1 MKTILY
7 VNHTSRISGAEQSL
21 LALLANLDRG
31 RFCPHVALPDDGPL
45 ARRVLDMGIKCHFVA
60 MPRLRRTI
68 NPFRLLR
75 FILAVRRSAR
85 ELVAL
90 AEREG
95 AVLVHS
101 NSTIAHVCVI
111 FSGWMWKR
119 GIPTVWHVRDMMDP
133 GMIGDRLAFG
143 AGRIIAVSQ
152 AVRQKLQPTCGMSE
166 RWCVVHNG
174 VDVERFANAD
184 GTAFRDEIGAKPGDP
199 VIGMIAQMVPWK
211 RHPDFIAAAKV
222 VHRMLPSAKF
232 VILGDDLFNDHPDYK
247 RHLHRLGDD
256 PSIIFAGYREDIESA
271 IAGMD
276 VVVLPSEDE
285 PFGRVVIEAGAASV
299 PVVACDDAGP
309 GEIVLD
315 GKTGLLVPVG
325 DIGRI
330 AEAIVQLAFDREK
343 ARSMGRNAYERVCS
357 HFTSKQAARKIEAIY
372 DELLAGGGS

>member
-21 LALLANLDRG
+21 LALLADIDRG
-31 RFCPHVALPDDGPL
+31 RFCPQVALPDDGPL
-45 ARRVLDMGIKCHFVA
+45 ARRVLDMGIECHFVA
-60 MPRLRRTI
+60 MPRLRNTM

-75 FILAVRRSAR
+75 FILALRRSAR
-85 ELVAL
+85 ELAAL
-90 AEREG
+90 AERVG
-95 AVLVHS
+95 ADLVHS
-101 NSTIAHVCVI
+101 NSTIAHYCI
-111 FSGWMWKR
+111 AFSGFMR
-119 GIPTVWHVRDMMDP
+119 MAGIPIVWHVRDIVEP
-133 GMIGDRLAFG
+133 GIVAARLAIR
-143 AGRIIAVSQ
+143 AARIVAVSQ
-152 AVRQKLQPTCGMSE
+152 AVRQKLQPTCGMAD

-174 VDVERFANAD
+174 VDVERFAKAD
-184 GTAFRDEIGAKPGDP
+184 GTAFRDEIGAGPGDP

-211 RHPDFIAAAKV
+211 RHPDFIAAAQI
-222 VHRMLPSAKF
+222 VHSMLPSAKF

-256 PSIIFAGYREDIESA
+256 PSITFAGYREDIESA

-276 VVVLPSEDE
+276 VVVLPSEEE
-285 PFGRVVIEAGAASV
+285 PFGRVLIEAGAASV

-325 DIGRI
+325 DIGSI
-330 AEAIVQLAFDREK
+330 AEAIVQLAFDRKK
-343 ARSMGRNAYERVCS
+343 ARRMGRNAHERVCT
-357 HFTSKQAARKIEAIY
+357 HFTSKRTARKIEAIY